1 MVYIGHWGQWM
12 YGSACVCIFQEKL
25 LIPIANRL
33 WYCVLTHSTT
43 QISIGESAFFL
54 VQRHSLLFRTGQGT
68 HCRTSQDTHCRTG
81 QDTHCRTS
89 QDTHCRTS
97 QDTHCRTGQDTH
109 CRTGQGTHCRT
120 GQDTHCRTGQGT
132 HCRTGQDTHHRIL
145 YYFSAS
151 VEGMI
156 LHHSVIHTTLSDT
169 HHTQ

>member
-1 MVYIGHWGQWM
+1 MYSIGISIYGIYRPLGPVDVWQCMCVHISRETANTYITPV
-12 YGSACVCIFQEKL
+12 AK
-25 LIPIANRL
+25 RL

-68 HCRTSQDTHCRTG
+68 HCRTGQDTHCTMG
-81 QDTHCRTS
+81 QDTHCRM
-89 QDTHCRTS
+89 
-97 QDTHCRTGQDTH
+97 GQDTH
-109 CRTGQGTHCRT
+109 CTM
-120 GQDTHCRTGQGT
+120 GQDT

-156 LHHSVIHTTLSDT
+156 LHHSVIHTALSDT
-169 HHTQ
+169 HRSVIHTTQ